1 MRFYIVAYKT
11 IEKHI
16 KLPRIAKYK
25 GTEVYKE
32 NDMTFKEKL
41 KQECPEN
48 VIEECKGACYMCP
61 YSYGYEAKTKSQ
73 ENCKRNGGK
82 GCEYCW
88 NREMEEGM
96 RKEFTK
102 GDLEVGMVIRVS
114 NGIKKEWGLYIGGY
128 FAFNMYG
135 FLDLRDFDYKMQNNL
150 KGNYQYIDAI
160 GEPYAERCRKLPDL
174 LNESNI
180 KIIWQRKE
188 TERMTAEEMAAKLY
202 ELTGKEIE
210 VKPSHNEMLGA
221 VRRHCYGMLCA
232 QCKIQQEC
240 EHSEK
245 GFASMTAEEIEPI
258 YNKLQK
264 GIKRRK

>member
-1 MRFYIVAYKT
+1 
-11 IEKHI
+11 
-16 KLPRIAKYK
+16 
-25 GTEVYKE
+25 
-32 NDMTFKEKL
+32 MTFKEKL
-41 KQECPEN
+41 KQEHPEN
-48 VIEECKGACYMCP
+48 VNEKYKGGCFLCP
-61 YSYGYEAKTKSQ
+61 YSYGYETKRE

-88 NREMEEGM
+88 NREIEEGM

-180 KIIWQRKE
+180 KIIWERKE
-188 TERMTAEEMAAKLY
+188 TERMTAEEMKAKLQ
-202 ELTGKEIE
+202 ELTGKGIE
-210 VKPSHNEMLGA
+210 VKPSRNEMFGE
-221 VRRHCYGMLCA
+221 VKRYCTGMPCA
-232 QCKIQQEC
+232 QCKIGHEC
-240 EHSEK
+240 EQSGK
-245 GFASMTAEEIEPI
+245 SFASMTAEEIEHI
-258 YNKLQK
+258 YNKLK
-264 GIKRRK
+264 KK